1 MYIGMSADCKS
12 EEIKSGV
19 NEISSR
25 ECSDVEQKII
35 TQIEVEFIFY
45 SYFRQINCWLII
57 N

>member
-45 SYFRQINCWLII
+45 SYFRQINC
-57 N
+57 